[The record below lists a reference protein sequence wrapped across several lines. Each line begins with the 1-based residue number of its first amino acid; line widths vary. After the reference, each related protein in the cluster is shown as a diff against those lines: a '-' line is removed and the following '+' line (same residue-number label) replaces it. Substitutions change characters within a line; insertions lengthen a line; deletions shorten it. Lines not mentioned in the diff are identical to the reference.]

1 SHTIGNIQA
10 DQTSAYDRLLAYG
23 GRITDKR
30 SLALNLNQ
38 NQFKERLIS
47 QYTGTN
53 STAELVEKISQ
64 SKGKDVNSYF
74 TEQSQALIGT
84 SPNISIF

>member
-1 SHTIGNIQA
+1 PHTIGNIQA

-53 STAELVEKISQ
+53 TTAELVEKIAQ
-64 SKGKDVNSYF
+64 SKGKDVNSY
-74 TEQSQALIGT
+74 
-84 SPNISIF
+84 